1 MTHLESIY
9 NNSDSNFSISS
20 VHIANV
26 YWASCTMLDSA
37 DAAAGMTGY
46 GHGFQVLQDY
56 GIRYPTVTASAT
68 FPNVITD

>member
-1 MTHLESIY
+1 
-9 NNSDSNFSISS
+9 
-20 VHIANV
+20 
-26 YWASCTMLDSA
+26 MLDSA

-68 FPNVITD
+68 FPNIITD